1 MTERIVIVG
10 GGQAAASCIAAL
22 RSSKAAM
29 TITLVGEEDHLP
41 YRRPPLSKAA
51 LVDGPS
57 VESLLIRPKDW
68 YEGVEL
74 KLGRR
79 ACEIARKD
87 GRVILSDGEQLAYD
101 KLVFCSGSRARQ
113 LSDKLGGNLEGVH
126 TLRSIADA
134 ERLRSEL
141 VSGRRVLVVGG
152 GYIGLEVAASAR
164 KHGLSVLLVEA
175 GERILGRVA
184 SSATAQYLRS
194 IHESRG
200 VEIRETTGV
209 QLLAGDKRATHAI
222 LTDGSEHAVDIVV
235 VGIGGLAND
244 EIASSAGLE
253 TSNGIVV
260 DAYCKT
266 ADPNIFAAGDCATFP
281 FGDRSIRL
289 ESVQNATDQGE
300 VVAASLTGREK
311 AYAPVPWFWSDQ
323 YETKLQIVGIAHGHD
338 DIIVRPGQRDNA
350 RSIWYFRQ
358 NELIAVDAINDPASY
373 MAGRRLL
380 TAKINPDRANIA
392 DPNFPLATM
401 LAAAR

>member
-1 MTERIVIVG
+1 MLVI
-10 GGQAAASCIAAL
+10 
-22 RSSKAAM
+22 
-29 TITLVGEEDHLP
+29 
-41 YRRPPLSKAA
+41 
-51 LVDGPS
+51 
-57 VESLLIRPKDW
+57 
-68 YEGVEL
+68 
-74 KLGRR
+74 
-79 ACEIARKD
+79 
-87 GRVILSDGEQLAYD
+87 
-101 KLVFCSGSRARQ
+101 
-113 LSDKLGGNLEGVH
+113 
-126 TLRSIADA
+126 
-134 ERLRSEL
+134 
-141 VSGRRVLVVGG
+141 GG

-184 SSATAQYLRS
+184 SSATAQHLRS

-200 VEIRETTGV
+200 VEIRESTGV
-209 QLLAGDKRATHAI
+209 QLLAGDKRVTHAI